1 MRLNWEVH
9 YPSSKPGQHWRFSAS
24 VFPCVDAI
32 LILTMSWFSG
42 SPNLSP
48 NPMSPAHNNLGKH
61 VILRSVC
68 NYSQS
73 TDILMMMLFL
83 EVVRFW
89 WGCEHCSCAFLLIF
103 FTVITVV
110 HVNSIWNKA
119 IWTYIRV
126 KWRNK
131 KCWQTNT
138 RKNEWRA
145 AAKIHLFDYV
155 NLQGIYPSV
164 LLVGLCPYIFKG
176 CSLSL
181 NFVSW
186 KVTL

>member
-1 MRLNWEVH
+1 MRLNWEVR

-32 LILTMSWFSG
+32 LILMMSWFSG

-68 NYSQS
+68 NYSQG

-89 WGCEHCSCAFLLIF
+89 WGCEHRSCASLLIF

-110 HVNSIWNKA
+110 HINSIWNKA

-131 KCWQTNT
+131 KCWQTPERMSEGLLQKYT
-138 RKNEWRA
+138 YLITWICKEYIRVFCWWVCVLVFLKA
-145 AAKIHLFDYV
+145 AAWV
-155 NLQGIYPSV
+155 
-164 LLVGLCPYIFKG
+164 
-176 CSLSL
+176 
-181 NFVSW
+181 
-186 KVTL
+186 